1 MSGLLAKDMEL
12 LKINMKTYLA
22 VFLIGFMY
30 LIVQKNGSTFFVS
43 YSIFVS
49 IGVSVGTISYD
60 AYHHGMNYLMTLPVT
75 RKQYVW
81 SKYLLGFWFVAVTG
95 VAALLIGILK
105 AAA

>member
-43 YSIFVS
+43 
-49 IGVSVGTISYD
+49 
-60 AYHHGMNYLMTLPVT
+60 
-75 RKQYVW
+75 
-81 SKYLLGFWFVAVTG
+81 
-95 VAALLIGILK
+95 
-105 AAA
+105 